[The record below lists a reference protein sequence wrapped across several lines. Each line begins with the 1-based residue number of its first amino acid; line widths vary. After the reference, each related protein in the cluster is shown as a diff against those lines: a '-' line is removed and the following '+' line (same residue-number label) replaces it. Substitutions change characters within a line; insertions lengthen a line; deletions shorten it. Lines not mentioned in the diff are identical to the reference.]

1 MIWKKMG
8 CLLRRNKQN
17 KRVKHARIFWH
28 HWYLHGSGVLSK
40 LEAGEGLSGY
50 TRDRSGSGWDDN
62 EDGRID
68 AFGSFAYSDLMI
80 LPSTHQ
86 EVYVL

>member
-1 MIWKKMG
+1 MKK
-8 CLLRRNKQN
+8 
-17 KRVKHARIFWH
+17 VKCPHFYWY

-50 TRDRSGSGWDDN
+50 TRDRSESGWD

-68 AFGSFAYSDLMI
+68 ASGSFAYSDLMI

-86 EVYVL
+86 EVNVLARDRGNHYINIYL

>member
-1 MIWKKMG
+1 
-8 CLLRRNKQN
+8 
-17 KRVKHARIFWH
+17 
-28 HWYLHGSGVLSK
+28 VLSK

-50 TRDRSGSGWDDN
+50 TRDRSESGWD

-68 AFGSFAYSDLMI
+68 ASGSFAYSDLMI

-86 EVYVL
+86 EVNVLARDRGNHYINIYL